1 MQAVVRVGTV
11 GGPPGHTAAGERR
24 LRLAALISHP
34 IQYFAPLYRLLAA
47 RPDVDLTV
55 YFCSRQGAERFVD
68 PGFGQ
73 RVAWDIPL
81 LDGYRHHVLPNARG
95 DRGVRGFWSLTNPTI
110 VSELRRGAFDAVWL
124 HGYAYATNWL
134 ASLAASAFRIPVLMR
149 GESNL
154 LGARSPLRRATK
166 SAVLRGLFH
175 LAAACLYIGSR
186 NREYYLHYGVPPERL
201 FFAPYS
207 VDNAFF
213 RRQADGLA
221 PRRAELKARFGIPA
235 DLPVILFSGKMVPK
249 KQPLRLLAAYARARR
264 RAPCALLVAGSGP
277 LEKRFREQIAADAIP
292 DVHLAGF
299 LNQGQISQAYAVA
312 DVLALPST
320 WEAGDGETWGL
331 AVNEAMNFGLP
342 VVITDQVGCAGDL
355 VQDGQNGFVVPHDST
370 EALASALSI
379 LAGNAALR
387 RTFGA
392 RSLATIGSWGLEA
405 TADGVVAAAR
415 AVSARRMAVARCHVY
430 DSNIV

>member
-55 YFCSRQGAERFVD
+55 YFCSRQGAERFID

-110 VSELRRGAFDAVWL
+110 VSELRRGAFDALWV

-134 ASLAASAFRIPVLMR
+134 ASLTASAFRIPVLMR

-213 RRQADGLA
+213 RRQAERLA

-249 KQPLRLLAAYARARR
+249 KQPLRLLEAFARVRR
-264 RAPCALLVAGSGP
+264 HTPCALLFVGSGP
-277 LEKRFREQIAADAIP
+277 LEATIRGCITAGAIP
-292 DVHLAGF
+292 DVYFAGF
-299 LNQGQISQAYAVA
+299 LNQGRIAEAYTVA

-320 WEAGDGETWGL
+320 WDGSDGETWGL

-342 VVITDQVGCAGDL
+342 VVVSDQVGCAGDL
-355 VQDGQNGFVVPHDST
+355 VQDGRTGFVVPHDST
-370 EALASALSI
+370 DALVGALVS
-379 LAGNAALR
+379 LARDATLR
-387 RTFGA
+387 RALGD
-392 RSLATIGSWGLEA
+392 RSLATVAAWDLDA
-405 TADGVVAAAR
+405 TAAGIVAAAR
-415 AVSARRMAVARCHVY
+415 AASGRASPATTRR
-430 DSNIV
+430 

>member
-1 MQAVVRVGTV
+1 VQAVTV
-11 GGPPGHTAAGERR
+11 GCALRPAAVTERP
-24 LRLAALISHP
+24 LRLAALVSHP
-34 IQYFAPLYRLLAA
+34 IQYFAPLYRELAA

-55 YFCSRQGAERFVD
+55 YFCSRQGVD
-68 PGFGQ
+68 EYVDREFGQ
-73 RVAWDIPL
+73 RFSWDVPL
-81 LDGYRHHVLPNARG
+81 LAGYHYQVLPAMRG
-95 DRGVRGFWSLTNPTI
+95 DRGVGGFWSLTNPTI
-110 VSELRRGAFDAVWL
+110 VTELRRGAFDALWV
-124 HGYAYATNWL
+124 HGYMHATNWI
-134 ASLAASAFRIPVLMR
+134 AYLAASAFRVPVLLR

-154 LGARSPLRRATK
+154 LGRRPALRQAVK
-166 SAVLRGLFH
+166 SGVLRALFY
-175 LAAACLYIGSR
+175 LAAGCLYVGSR
-186 NREYYLHYGVPPERL
+186 NREYYQHYGVPRQKL
-201 FFAPYS
+201 YFAPYS

-213 RRQADGLA
+213 RRQAELLA
-221 PRRAELKARFGIPA
+221 PRRAELKAGFGIPP
-235 DLPVILFSGKMVPK
+235 DLPVVVFVGKLVAK

-320 WEAGDGETWGL
+320 WETGDDETWGL
-331 AVNEAMNFGLP
+331 AVNEAMNFGVP

-355 VQDGQNGFVVPHDST
+355 VQDGRNGFVVPHDST

-415 AVSARRMAVARCHVY
+415 AVSARRMAAARCQVY
-430 DSNIV
+430 DSNSNIV